1 MNGRAGKQSGAAVWR
16 LELARK
22 FTTKTQRHKDFFVL
36 ALCLGVVVVIKCFLF
51 GSG

>member
-22 FTTKTQRHKDFFVL
+22 FTTKTQRHKDFLFWLCVL
-36 ALCLGVVVVIKCFLF
+36 V
-51 GSG
+51 SSW